1 MNRISGKN
9 LFFLGKGGTGKTT
22 LASVTA
28 LALAERGLKVVLFSL
43 DPAHNLLD
51 IFQIKSSKTSVKLR
65 ENLVLEEIET
75 DLWIKTYLRSIEN
88 NIARSYKHL
97 TALSLEKH
105 IETIRFS
112 PGLEEYALLYAF
124 EAMIKKYN
132 NFHIR
137 LFDLPPTALALRFFN
152 LSKLTMIWLEQLI
165 DLRKEILKKK
175 KIISDV
181 YQKRSRESEDNILKQ
196 LKLMKKL
203 EQKH

>member
-88 NIARSYKHL
+88 NIA
-97 TALSLEKH
+97 
-105 IETIRFS
+105 
-112 PGLEEYALLYAF
+112 
-124 EAMIKKYN
+124 
-132 NFHIR
+132 
-137 LFDLPPTALALRFFN
+137 
-152 LSKLTMIWLEQLI
+152 
-165 DLRKEILKKK
+165 
-175 KIISDV
+175 
-181 YQKRSRESEDNILKQ
+181 
-196 LKLMKKL
+196 
-203 EQKH
+203 